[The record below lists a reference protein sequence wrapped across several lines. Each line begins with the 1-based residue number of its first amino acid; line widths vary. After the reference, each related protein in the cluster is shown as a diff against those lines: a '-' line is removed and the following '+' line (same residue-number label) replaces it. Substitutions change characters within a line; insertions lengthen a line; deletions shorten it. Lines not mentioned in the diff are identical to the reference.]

1 MSYLGDIRENSIG
14 PNGEL
19 WEADNRI
26 EERHYWNGAYIDLCN
41 LPGEEYAKTIFM
53 TNGSGPGTGGDDPTP
68 TIPVKS
74 ITLEIIEGDV
84 VMMFAGTLSSDLYV
98 SISYNGDEK
107 YTMKI
112 EKGTS
117 GASGIAFG
125 LGDVKTVEKYGIGAT
140 EEDALN
146 SNKTYQD
153 EEYKYQI
160 SFTEPV
166 VIPVAYQV
174 SMIQGHVDDMNDAI
188 LIELIR
194 SSEKLEM
201 ADHTKTQSFVA
212 KIEPVAVDGLAEMNA
227 VELTQALIDNAQDI
241 VIATNSD
248 IVDILAAST
257 LDSVIEGWTKRKSDV
272 IVDGIVYHVWYKR
285 ANDTELSA
293 VYDPAVP
300 EAVIEI
306 PKDSITFIIKY
317 A

>member
-41 LPGEEYAKTIFM
+41 LPGEDYAKTIFM
-53 TNGSGPGTGGDDPTP
+53 TNDSGPGTGGDDPTP

-98 SISYNGDEK
+98 SVSYNGNDE

-112 EKGTS
+112 EKSTS

-125 LGDVKTVEKYGIGAT
+125 LRNVKTVEKYGIGST
-140 EEDALN
+140 EKEALN
-146 SNKTYQD
+146 GNKNYQD

-166 VIPVAYQV
+166 LIPVAYHISV
-174 SMIQGHVDDMNDAI
+174 KQGHIEDMSDEDIIN
-188 LIELIR
+188 LVKTTEKIE
-194 SSEKLEM
+194 M
-201 ADHTKTQSFVA
+201 VDHTQTESFVA
-212 KIEPVAVDGLAEMNA
+212 EIEPIAVDGLANMNA
-227 VELTQALIDNAQDI
+227 SELTQVLIDNSQDI
-241 VIATNSD
+241 VIITD
-248 IVDILAAST
+248 KEVVDIIAAST
-257 LDSVIEGWTKRKSDV
+257 RDSVIDGWVKRENDV
-272 IVDGIVYHVWYKR
+272 IVDGVVYHVWYKR

-293 VYDPAVP
+293 VYDPMVP

-306 PKDSITFIIKY
+306 PEDSITFIIKY